1 MAHPLELPELLLRIA
16 SYLPVFIPD
25 PLGRYAFNPHDLI
38 SCLKVNR
45 IWNLSISPL
54 LWTMYDSYEAS
65 RLKIPSR
72 LLEARSHHFRYIR
85 LSKCRSQFAFH
96 SFQVQELEA
105 LPIDKS
111 SNALDLIR
119 ANPQLRALSWYLPS
133 KDRSPNGQED
143 AQSALE
149 TLSRLERLKLSKWM
163 HLTDTRLVQCFNN
176 NPDLKELTLSSF
188 RGFDQIDGCRSLNRL
203 IHLTL
208 DSELQNNRGLVQL
221 IRFCPNL
228 EHIALRSNADP
239 CVPELGK
246 ALRKSCPRLISVKF
260 VQDQNHSRVFLGPLD
275 YQALIQATPRLLHC
289 EIVTDELTSEIFLM
303 VLFNH
308 STWLQTVCFRMY
320 GRSSEVF
327 SMANQLLGS
336 CYHLTT
342 LELLNEDSWWI
353 PENCMDLFKQKW
365 ACGQLE
371 SIRLVGVESPLLLD
385 NMDEMDWDGETID
398 PCTVDTSPSHLE
410 IAARHGWVAS
420 EVWRPRNE
428 YLSPDAH
435 SALVGAFLE
444 RAAAFPRLCE
454 ITLNQYHYT
463 RDLSQT

>member
-1 MAHPLELPELLLRIA
+1 M
-16 SYLPVFIPD
+16 
-25 PLGRYAFNPHDLI
+25 
-38 SCLKVNR
+38 
-45 IWNLSISPL
+45 SPL

-65 RLKIPSR
+65 RWKIPSH

-85 LSKCRSQFAFH
+85 LSKFRTQFAFH
-96 SFQVQELEA
+96 SLQVRELEA
-105 LPIDKS
+105 LPIDIS
-111 SNALDLIR
+111 PNALNLIR
-119 ANPQLRALSWYLPS
+119 VNPQLRALSWYLPS
-133 KDRSPNGQED
+133 GDRSLKDQED
-143 AQSALE
+143 TQSALE
-149 TLSRLERLKLSKWM
+149 TLSRLERLKLSKWI
-163 HLTDTRLVQCFNN
+163 HLTATRLIHCFNN

-188 RGFDQIDGCRSLNRL
+188 KGFDQIGGCRSLDRL

-208 DSELQNNRGLVQL
+208 DSELQSNRGLVQL

-228 EHIALRSNADP
+228 ERIALRSDADP

-246 ALRKSCPRLISVKF
+246 SLRESCPRLISIKF
-260 VQDQNHSRVFLGPLD
+260 VPDQNHGRVFLGPLD

-289 EIVTDELTSEIFLM
+289 EIVTDELTSQIFQM
-303 VLFNH
+303 VMFNH
-308 STWLQTVCFRMY
+308 STWLKTICFRMY

-353 PENCMDLFKQKW
+353 PENCMDLFMHKW

-385 NMDEMDWDGETID
+385 NMDEIDWDTEAFD
-398 PCTVDTSPSHLE
+398 PCTVDPAPSHLK

-428 YLSPDAH
+428 YLTPDAH
-435 SALVGAFLE
+435 SALVGAFMD
-444 RAAAFPRLCE
+444 RAVAFPRLCE
-454 ITLNQYHYT
+454 MSLNQHYYT
-463 RDLSQT
+463 RGLTN